1 MASIP
6 NTLQCTTIAN
16 MLATELKRQGI
27 PVAEDPDTFYS
38 LVYAGA
44 ELILYE
50 GGIGVDKDIQL
61 CVEKIKEYINETKQN
76 YPNYFLTGEDK

>member
-1 MASIP
+1 MASIQ
-6 NTLQCTTIAN
+6 NTLQCSTIAN

-27 PVAEDPDTFYS
+27 PVAEDPDTFYN

-50 GGIGVDKDIQL
+50 GGVDKDIQL
-61 CVEKIKEYINETKQN
+61 CTEKIKEYIRETQQN
-76 YPNYFLTGEDK
+76 YPNYFLTGEEQ